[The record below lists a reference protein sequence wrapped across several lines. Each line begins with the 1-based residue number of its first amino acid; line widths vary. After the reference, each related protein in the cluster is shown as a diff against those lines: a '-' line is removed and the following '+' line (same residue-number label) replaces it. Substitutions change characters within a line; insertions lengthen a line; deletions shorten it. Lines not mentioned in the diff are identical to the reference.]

1 VGTDDSV
8 PRRRGALWALRR
20 VDRAVCPLVFA
31 PPEEP
36 RFFPFV
42 RPRFFIHNYFILPIS
57 LIPKPLPFPGNRK
70 VNTSQLLWCVERLL
84 KTDRV
89 CAIAAAAAHG
99 LNNELTVILNS
110 VSNSIP
116 TLEPGH
122 PARPDLL
129 DLRLAVLRC
138 SRISSG
144 LLEFSARN
152 GARPASAPFDHL
164 VKEW

>member
-1 VGTDDSV
+1 LAG
-8 PRRRGALWALRR
+8 
-20 VDRAVCPLVFA
+20 
-31 PPEEP
+31 
-36 RFFPFV
+36 
-42 RPRFFIHNYFILPIS
+42 
-57 LIPKPLPFPGNRK
+57 RK
-70 VNTSQLLWCVERLL
+70 VDIGQLLWCVERLL

-129 DLRLAVLRC
+129 DLHLAVLRC
-138 SRISSG
+138 SRIAAG
-144 LLEFSARN
+144 LLEFSATGSSSR
-152 GARPASAPFDHL
+152 
-164 VKEW
+164 

>member
-1 VGTDDSV
+1 
-8 PRRRGALWALRR
+8 
-20 VDRAVCPLVFA
+20 
-31 PPEEP
+31 
-36 RFFPFV
+36 
-42 RPRFFIHNYFILPIS
+42 
-57 LIPKPLPFPGNRK
+57 
-70 VNTSQLLWCVERLL
+70 VERLL

-122 PARPDLL
+122 PARPDLA
-129 DLRLAVLRC
+129 DLHLAVLRC
-138 SRISSG
+138 SRIASG

-164 VKEW
+164 VKDD

>member
-1 VGTDDSV
+1 
-8 PRRRGALWALRR
+8 
-20 VDRAVCPLVFA
+20 
-31 PPEEP
+31 
-36 RFFPFV
+36 
-42 RPRFFIHNYFILPIS
+42 
-57 LIPKPLPFPGNRK
+57 LIPKVRLAPAGRK
-70 VNTSQLLWCVERLL
+70 VNTGQLLWGVERLL

-129 DLRLAVLRC
+129 DLHLAVLRC
-138 SRISSG
+138 SRIAAR
-144 LLEFSARN
+144 LLEFSASN
-152 GARPASAPFDHL
+152 GGRAASAPLDHL
-164 VKEW
+164 VRLF

>member
-1 VGTDDSV
+1 M
-8 PRRRGALWALRR
+8 
-20 VDRAVCPLVFA
+20 
-31 PPEEP
+31 
-36 RFFPFV
+36 PF
-42 RPRFFIHNYFILPIS
+42 IS
-57 LIPKPLPFPGNRK
+57 LIPKPKPLPTTQK
-70 VNTSQLLWCVERLL
+70 VTTTQLLCGVERLL
-84 KTDRV
+84 ETDRV

-122 PARPDLL
+122 PARPDLQ
-129 DLRLAVLRC
+129 DLHIAVLRC
-138 SRISSG
+138 SRITSG

-164 VKEW
+164 VNDE

>member
-1 VGTDDSV
+1 MFLVGQAVPPANQFLSQPSGHDHPPFSV
-8 PRRRGALWALRR
+8 
-20 VDRAVCPLVFA
+20 
-31 PPEEP
+31 
-36 RFFPFV
+36 
-42 RPRFFIHNYFILPIS
+42 HNYFTSSIS
-57 LIPKPLPFPGNRK
+57 LIPRPPPLPATQK
-70 VNTSQLLWCVERLL
+70 VTTAQLLCGVERLL

-122 PARPDLL
+122 PARPDLQ
-129 DLRLAVLRC
+129 DLHLAVLRC
-138 SRISSG
+138 SRITSG

-152 GARPASAPFDHL
+152 GARPASAPFDRL
-164 VKEW
+164 VNDE

>member
-1 VGTDDSV
+1 
-8 PRRRGALWALRR
+8 
-20 VDRAVCPLVFA
+20 
-31 PPEEP
+31 
-36 RFFPFV
+36 
-42 RPRFFIHNYFILPIS
+42 
-57 LIPKPLPFPGNRK
+57 
-70 VNTSQLLWCVERLL
+70 
-84 KTDRV
+84 V

-138 SRISSG
+138 SQITSG
-144 LLEFSARN
+144 LLEFSAHN
-152 GARPASAPFDHL
+152 GARPAAAPFDRL
-164 VKEW
+164 VKDL

>member
-1 VGTDDSV
+1 
-8 PRRRGALWALRR
+8 
-20 VDRAVCPLVFA
+20 
-31 PPEEP
+31 
-36 RFFPFV
+36 
-42 RPRFFIHNYFILPIS
+42 
-57 LIPKPLPFPGNRK
+57 LIPKPLPLQGARK
-70 VNTSQLLWCVERLL
+70 VDIGPLLCCVERLL

-129 DLRLAVLRC
+129 DLHLAVLRC
-138 SRISSG
+138 SRIAAG
-144 LLEFSARN
+144 LLEFSVTN
-152 GARPASAPFDHL
+152 GARPTSAPLDRL
-164 VKEW
+164 VRVL

>member
-1 VGTDDSV
+1 MTEIGLLRFAAKNVEVQPGAE
-8 PRRRGALWALRR
+8 RR
-20 VDRAVCPLVFA
+20 
-31 PPEEP
+31 EMEQT
-36 RFFPFV
+36 FFS
-42 RPRFFIHNYFILPIS
+42 HNYFAPLIS
-57 LIPKPLPFPGNRK
+57 LISKPLPLPHARK
-70 VNTSQLLWCVERLL
+70 VTIDRLLCGVERLL

-122 PARPDLL
+122 PARPDLA
-129 DLRLAVLRC
+129 DLHLAVLRC
-138 SRISSG
+138 SRITSA

-152 GARPASAPFDHL
+152 GARPPSVPFDHL
-164 VKEW
+164 IKDE

>member
-1 VGTDDSV
+1 M
-8 PRRRGALWALRR
+8 
-20 VDRAVCPLVFA
+20 
-31 PPEEP
+31 
-36 RFFPFV
+36 
-42 RPRFFIHNYFILPIS
+42 
-57 LIPKPLPFPGNRK
+57 IPKLQPLSHARK
-70 VNTSQLLWCVERLL
+70 VTTAKLLCGVERLL

-89 CAIAAAAAHG
+89 CAIAAAAAHD

-129 DLRLAVLRC
+129 DLHLAVLRC
-138 SRISSG
+138 SRISSA

-152 GARPASAPFDHL
+152 GARPPSAPFDHL
-164 VKEW
+164 VKDE

>member
-1 VGTDDSV
+1 
-8 PRRRGALWALRR
+8 
-20 VDRAVCPLVFA
+20 
-31 PPEEP
+31 
-36 RFFPFV
+36 
-42 RPRFFIHNYFILPIS
+42 
-57 LIPKPLPFPGNRK
+57 
-70 VNTSQLLWCVERLL
+70 VERLL

-129 DLRLAVLRC
+129 DLHLAVLRC
-138 SRISSG
+138 SRISSS
-144 LLEFSARN
+144 LLEFTARH
-152 GARPASAPFDHL
+152 GARAASASFDHL
-164 VKEW
+164 IKEQ

>member
-1 VGTDDSV
+1 
-8 PRRRGALWALRR
+8 
-20 VDRAVCPLVFA
+20 
-31 PPEEP
+31 
-36 RFFPFV
+36 
-42 RPRFFIHNYFILPIS
+42 
-57 LIPKPLPFPGNRK
+57 
-70 VNTSQLLWCVERLL
+70 VERLL

-129 DLRLAVLRC
+129 ELHLAVLRC
-138 SRISSG
+138 SRISSA
-144 LLEFSARN
+144 LLEFTARN
-152 GARPASAPFDHL
+152 GARAASVSFERL
-164 VKEW
+164 VKEQ

>member
-1 VGTDDSV
+1 M
-8 PRRRGALWALRR
+8 
-20 VDRAVCPLVFA
+20 
-31 PPEEP
+31 
-36 RFFPFV
+36 
-42 RPRFFIHNYFILPIS
+42 
-57 LIPKPLPFPGNRK
+57 IPKPRPFQTARK
-70 VNTSQLLWCVERLL
+70 VNTAQLLCCVERLL

-129 DLRLAVLRC
+129 DLHLAVLRC
-138 SRISSG
+138 SRIASG

-164 VKEW
+164 IKDD

>member
-1 VGTDDSV
+1 M
-8 PRRRGALWALRR
+8 
-20 VDRAVCPLVFA
+20 
-31 PPEEP
+31 
-36 RFFPFV
+36 
-42 RPRFFIHNYFILPIS
+42 
-57 LIPKPLPFPGNRK
+57 
-70 VNTSQLLWCVERLL
+70 ERLL

-129 DLRLAVLRC
+129 DLHLAVLRC
-138 SRISSG
+138 SRITSG

-152 GARPASAPFDHL
+152 GARPASAPFDRL
-164 VKEW
+164 VDNE